1 MYSRRIDK
9 KIISKIEN
17 KYNDECY
24 SDMTGT
30 LFNSS
35 HKMME
40 KYLNKSNYTDI
51 LEIGAG
57 TSPHISFIKHKFKNY
72 YCLED
77 SKLAINFLN
86 KKFKNIKTIYSD
98 NSKIPNKKFDRIIL
112 SHSIEHIYKPEIIL
126 KNLFKKLKKKGIM
139 SIAIP
144 VDPGLFYRFA
154 RFFKRNNSKLGL
166 NSLEY
171 DYINAIEHINSF
183 QNNVAIIKYLF
194 SNYKNYYFPFNLLPY
209 DLNLFCFFQIYKK

>member
-9 KIISKIEN
+9 KITSKIEN

-57 TSPHISFIKHKFKNY
+57 TSPHISFIKHKF
-72 YCLED
+72 L
-77 SKLAINFLN
+77 
-86 KKFKNIKTIYSD
+86 
-98 NSKIPNKKFDRIIL
+98 
-112 SHSIEHIYKPEIIL
+112 
-126 KNLFKKLKKKGIM
+126 G
-139 SIAIP
+139 
-144 VDPGLFYRFA
+144 
-154 RFFKRNNSKLGL
+154 FFR
-166 NSLEY
+166 
-171 DYINAIEHINSF
+171 
-183 QNNVAIIKYLF
+183 
-194 SNYKNYYFPFNLLPY
+194 LL
-209 DLNLFCFFQIYKK
+209 